1 MASSSDR
8 REALLQYVPNVYALA
23 QSVAADADAAAHLV
37 EATYVHAFARLSEV
51 DGARPAAQSDKQWLF
66 TVLMDVRKE
75 RLRRRREAE
84 DDGNRPAPGTPL
96 HAIRQR
102 LARDAVRRTFPT
114 VLATLPGGLRVLL
127 LLCEVEGL
135 SCAEAAP
142 IVGLD
147 AEEACARLE
156 QARTA
161 ARTSLRSEVSNRERH
176 LLDTSLSG
184 DWLSDAL
191 HHVLES
197 EFAAT
202 PPTLQP
208 AIAEAARGHL
218 PTANDRD
225 PTPPPEA
232 TNATA
237 RTEGSSRL
245 ARGLF
250 ALLLI
255 LTVGLI
261 GYLATSLLERPPETN
276 LVVLSAEQADAVRP
290 VVTTDRPAE
299 AEQFVQEQLRWR
311 LTLPS
316 IDQATLKGVGL
327 IELTENM
334 QVPVFLYRD
343 DLTGDPLT
351 LYAYTYALLNRFEDR
366 LQLAPD
372 ILRQIQ
378 DDRHFDL
385 HDLGDQRVLVW
396 RHRDDIFV
404 AVTLGEAEAL
414 QERIV
419 FPT

>member
-23 QSVAADADAAAHLV
+23 QSVASDADTAAHLV
-37 EATYVHAFARLSEV
+37 EATYVHAFARLS
-51 DGARPAAQSDKQWLF
+51 GADDAPPAEQSDKQWLF
-66 TVLMDVRKE
+66 AVMMDVRKE
-75 RLRRRREAE
+75 QLRRHREAE
-84 DDGNRPAPGTPL
+84 ADEDVPAPGTPL
-96 HAIRQR
+96 HTVRRR
-102 LARDAVRRTFPT
+102 LARDVVRHTFPT

-176 LLDTSLSG
+176 LLDTSLSD
-184 DWLSDAL
+184 DWLPDAL
-191 HHVLES
+191 RHAIDS
-197 EFAAT
+197 EFAAV
-202 PPTLQP
+202 PPTLRP

-218 PTANDRD
+218 PTADDRE
-225 PTPPPEA
+225 PTPPEA
-232 TNATA
+232 AEDTT
-237 RTEGSSRL
+237 RSEGSSRL

-261 GYLATSLLERPPETN
+261 GYLATTLLERPPETN

-299 AEQFVQEQLRWR
+299 AEQFVQQQLRWR

-327 IELTENM
+327 IELAPDM